1 MPKKRKPYIAIEL
14 EVFEDVPAMATAAGW
29 TEERFGWG
37 LVKLWRF
44 CWQRKIAVVTTNM
57 LNGYLPGQLEVL
69 RDFGYIEAHA
79 DGWRIRGLDR
89 YFRIKAA
96 QAAGASAT
104 NAKRWAVSVPDSD
117 PRDGERPCFDPEKDQ
132 TGTPSVGKIRR
143 SEDQRSKKDLP
154 EPRDQEL
161 PGLDLPKPEKRKRQA
176 SKWEAIFAELQE
188 SRAARLRELGMPD
201 QPEPLP
207 GALVNTL
214 LGKVDETLRELA
226 GEAYVS
232 PEADIPPVFDAFLE
246 HNDWARGL
254 DPAYPLQAF
263 ASPRQLMKARKD
275 YELQVQAAS
284 AERAS

>member
-176 SKWEAIFAELQE
+176 SKWEALFAELQE
-188 SRAARLRELGMPD
+188 SRVARLRELGMPD
-201 QPEPLP
+201 SPEVLP
-207 GALVNTL
+207 GAMVNTL
-214 LGKVDETLRELA
+214 LAKVDETLRELA

-232 PEADIPPVFDAFLE
+232 PEADIPPVWEAFLE
-246 HNDWARGL
+246 GNEWARGL

-275 YELQVQAAS
+275 YELQLEAS
-284 AERAS
+284 SQERGA

>member
-14 EVFEDVPAMATAAGW
+14 EVFDDVPAMAQAANMK
-29 TEERFGWG
+29 ENDFGWP
-37 LVKLWRF
+37 LLKLWRR
-44 CWQRKIAVVTTNM
+44 CWQQKVAAVSPLVIE
-57 LNGYLPGQLEVL
+57 GFLPGCLDVL
-69 RDFGYIEAHA
+69 IAFDFAERLT
-79 DGWRIRGLDR
+79 DGSIKLRGLDR

-96 QAAGASAT
+96 QSAAAART
-104 NAKRWAVSVPDSD
+104 NELNAKRSLTDPDEEEGSE
-117 PRDGERPCFDPEKDQ
+117 GEPQSGALTAPDQ
-132 TGTPSVGKIRR
+132 GSPSAGKIEDRR
-143 SEDQRSKKDLP
+143 SKIDQKDL
-154 EPRDQEL
+154 Q
-161 PGLDLPKPEKRKRQA
+161 LDIPKPEKRKRQA

-188 SRAARLRELGMPD
+188 SRVARLRELGMPD

-275 YELQVQAAS
+275 YELQVLAS
-284 AERAS
+284 QERPA